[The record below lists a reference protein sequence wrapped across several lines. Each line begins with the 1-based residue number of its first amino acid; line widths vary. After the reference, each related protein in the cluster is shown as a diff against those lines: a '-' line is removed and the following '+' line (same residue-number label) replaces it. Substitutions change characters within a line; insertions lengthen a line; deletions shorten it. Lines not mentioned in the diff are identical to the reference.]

1 MCGGWRGVTTFL
13 CWGAFPLCGIFL
25 AHPSVP
31 LVIFSP
37 VRSQLLSFST
47 FSPYPLLLL
56 LAILFVLTGL
66 ALDLSRPGTWED
78 SGSMPTFLPK
88 HSLLLGIH

>member
-1 MCGGWRGVTTFL
+1 MCGGWRGVTAFR

-25 AHPSVP
+25 AYPSVP
-31 LVIFSP
+31 LVSFP
-37 VRSQLLSFST
+37 PDLSQLLSFSS

-56 LAILFVLTGL
+56 LAIFFILTGL
-66 ALDLSRPGTWED
+66 ALDLRRPGTWED

-88 HSLLLGIH
+88 HSRRLGIH